1 MRNQQ
6 KQTEPEWT
14 IIKLLQWTTSYF
26 KSNGIDSPRAT
37 AEILLAHTLGLK
49 RIDLYLRHDQPLNR
63 SELDLFKSLI
73 KRRTNKE
80 PVAYI
85 VGGKEFWSM
94 TLEVSQ
100 DVLIPRPETECLV
113 EEALSVLAKE
123 HLCNPNPDKRDSF
136 QYPLEGCKEVYEI
149 ISCRKNAGNNLL
161 LPKRIL
167 EMGTG
172 SGAVILAIAS
182 QKPEHLYF
190 ASDISINAL
199 GIALKNAKQLGFDN
213 KISFFCGNWFLSLM
227 GEDIFFD
234 IIISNPPYI
243 RRNDIGNLQPE
254 INRFEPLEALDGG
267 EDGLDHVRHII
278 EHAHQFLNNEG
289 NLLLEIGHDQKD
301 AVDKIIKETGNYKR
315 VYFRKDY
322 SGFDRVVCA
331 TKS

>member
-14 IIKLLQWTTSYF
+14 IIKLLQWTATYF

-73 KRRTNKE
+73 KRRTNRE

-94 TLEVSQ
+94 EFEVSQ
-100 DVLIPRPETECLV
+100 NVLIPRPETECLV
-113 EEALSVLAKE
+113 EETLSVLAKQYP
-123 HLCNPNPDKRDSF
+123 CNPK
-136 QYPLEGCKEVYEI
+136 K
-149 ISCRKNAGNNLL
+149 
-161 LPKRIL
+161 IL

-182 QKPEHLYF
+182 QKPDHLYF
-190 ASDISINAL
+190 ASDIAINASD
-199 GIALKNAKQLGFDN
+199 IAIKNAKQLGFDN
-213 KISFFCGNWFLSLM
+213 KISFFCGNWFLPLR
-227 GEDIFFD
+227 EKDNFFD
-234 IIISNPPYI
+234 VIISNPPYI
-243 RRNDIGNLQPE
+243 RKNDIGNLQPE

-267 EDGLDHVRHII
+267 EDGLDHIRHII
-278 EHAHQFLNNEG
+278 EHAHRFLNNEG

-331 TKS
+331 TKL

>member
-6 KQTEPEWT
+6 NQTEPEWT
-14 IIKLLQWTTSYF
+14 IIKILQWTTSYF

-73 KRRTNKE
+73 RKRTNKE
-80 PVAYI
+80 PVSYI
-85 VGGKEFWSM
+85 VGCKEFWSM
-94 TLEVSQ
+94 ELEVTQ

-113 EEALSVLAKE
+113 EEALSGLTKQ
-123 HLCNPNPDKRDSF
+123 HPCNPNPDKR
-136 QYPLEGCKEVYEI
+136 GKEVYGI
-149 ISCRKNAGNNLL
+149 ISCRKNAENNLL

-182 QKPEHLYF
+182 QKPGHLYF
-190 ASDISINAL
+190 ASDISIKAA
-199 GIALKNAKQLGFDN
+199 GIANKNAKRLSFDN
-213 KISFFCGNWFLSLM
+213 EISFFCGNWFLPLR
-227 GEDIFFD
+227 EKDNFFD

-243 RRNDIGNLQPE
+243 RKNDIGDLQPE
-254 INRFEPLEALDGG
+254 INRFEPIEALDGG
-267 EDGLDHVRHII
+267 EDGLEHIRHII

-301 AVDKIIKETGNYKR
+301 SVEKIIIETGKYKR
-315 VYFRKDY
+315 AYFRKDY

-331 TKS
+331 TKL

>member
-26 KSNGIDSPRAT
+26 KSNGIDSPRAA
-37 AEILLAHTLGLK
+37 AEILLAHTLALK
-49 RIDLYLRHDQPLNR
+49 RIDLYLRHDQPLSR

-73 KRRTNKE
+73 KRRTNRE

-85 VGGKEFWSM
+85 MGGKEFWSM
-94 TLEVSQ
+94 ELAVSK

-113 EEALSVLAKE
+113 EETLSILAKE
-123 HLCNPNPDKRDSF
+123 HLCDS
-136 QYPLEGCKEVYEI
+136 
-149 ISCRKNAGNNLL
+149 
-161 LPKRIL
+161 KRIL

-199 GIALKNAKQLGFDN
+199 GIAIKNVKQLGFDN
-213 KISFFCGNWFLSLM
+213 KISFFCGNWFLPLM
-227 GEDIFFD
+227 GKDIFFD

-278 EHAHQFLNNEG
+278 EHAHLFLNNEG
-289 NLLLEIGHDQKD
+289 NLLLEIGHDQKE

-331 TKS
+331 TKE

>member
-1 MRNQQ
+1 MMNQQ

-94 TLEVSQ
+94 ELDVSQ

-113 EEALSVLAKE
+113 EEALSVLTKE
-123 HLCNPNPDKRDSF
+123 HLCN
-136 QYPLEGCKEVYEI
+136 
-149 ISCRKNAGNNLL
+149 
-161 LPKRIL
+161 PKRIL

-190 ASDISINAL
+190 ASDISINAS
-199 GIALKNAKQLGFDN
+199 GIASKNAKRLGFDN
-213 KISFFCGNWFLSLM
+213 KISFFCGNWFLPLK
-227 GEDIFFD
+227 EKDNFFD

-243 RRNDIGNLQPE
+243 RKNDIGNLQPE

-267 EDGLDHVRHII
+267 EDGLDHIRHII

-301 AVDKIIKETGNYKR
+301 TVDKIIKETGNYKR

>member
-26 KSNGIDSPRAT
+26 KSNGIDSPRAA
-37 AEILLAHTLGLK
+37 AEILLAHTLALK
-49 RIDLYLRHDQPLNR
+49 RIDLYLRHDQPLSR

-73 KRRTNKE
+73 KRRTNRE

-85 VGGKEFWSM
+85 MGGKEFWSM
-94 TLEVSQ
+94 ELAVSK

-113 EEALSVLAKE
+113 EETLSILAKE
-123 HLCNPNPDKRDSF
+123 HLCNS
-136 QYPLEGCKEVYEI
+136 
-149 ISCRKNAGNNLL
+149 
-161 LPKRIL
+161 KRIL

-199 GIALKNAKQLGFDN
+199 GIAIKNAKQLGFDN
-213 KISFFCGNWFLSLM
+213 KISFFCGNWFLPLM
-227 GEDIFFD
+227 GKDILFD

-278 EHAHQFLNNEG
+278 EQAHLFLNNEG
-289 NLLLEIGHDQKD
+289 NLLLEIGHDQKE
-301 AVDKIIKETGNYKR
+301 AVDKIIKETRNYKR

-331 TKS
+331 TKA

>member
-1 MRNQQ
+1 MTNRQ

-14 IIKLLQWTTSYF
+14 IIKLLKWTTSYF
-26 KSNGIDSPRAT
+26 KSNGVDSPRAT
-37 AEILLAHTLGLK
+37 AEILLAYTLGIK

-63 SELDLFKSLI
+63 RELDLFKSLI
-73 KRRTNKE
+73 KKRTNRE

-94 TLEVSQ
+94 ELAVSQ

-123 HLCNPNPDKRDSF
+123 PLCN
-136 QYPLEGCKEVYEI
+136 
-149 ISCRKNAGNNLL
+149 
-161 LPKRIL
+161 PKRIL

-182 QKPEHLYF
+182 QMPEHLYF
-190 ASDISINAL
+190 ASDISVNAAV
-199 GIALKNAKQLGFDN
+199 IAMKNAKRLGYDN
-213 KISFFCGNWFLSLM
+213 KISFFCGDWFLPLR
-227 GEDIFFD
+227 ERNNLFD
-234 IIISNPPYI
+234 IIVSNPPYI
-243 RRNDIGNLQPE
+243 RKNDIENLQPE
-254 INRFEPLEALDGG
+254 IKRFEPIEALDGG
-267 EDGLDHVRHII
+267 EDGLYHIRHII
-278 EHAHQFLNNEG
+278 KYAHLFLNNEG

-301 AVDKIIKETGNYKR
+301 AVDKIVKETGNYKQ
-315 VYFRKDY
+315 VYCRKDY

>member
-94 TLEVSQ
+94 ELAVSK

-123 HLCNPNPDKRDSF
+123 HLCNP
-136 QYPLEGCKEVYEI
+136 
-149 ISCRKNAGNNLL
+149 
-161 LPKRIL
+161 KRIL

-182 QKPEHLYF
+182 QKPEHFYF
-190 ASDISINAL
+190 ASDISINAS
-199 GIALKNAKQLGFDN
+199 GIAIKNAKQLGFDN
-213 KISFFCGNWFLSLM
+213 KISFFCGNWFLPLR
-227 GEDIFFD
+227 EKDNFFD

-243 RRNDIGNLQPE
+243 RRNDMGNLQPE

-267 EDGLDHVRHII
+267 EDGLDHIRHII

-301 AVDKIIKETGNYKR
+301 AVDKIIKEAGNYKR

>member
-14 IIKLLQWTTSYF
+14 IIKLLQWTSSYF

-37 AEILLAHTLGLK
+37 AEILLAHTLRLK

-63 SELDLFKSLI
+63 GELDLFKSLI
-73 KRRTNKE
+73 KRRKNRE

-85 VGGKEFWSM
+85 VGVKEFWSM
-94 TLEVSQ
+94 ELEVSQ
-100 DVLIPRPETECLV
+100 SVLIPRPETECLV
-113 EEALSVLAKE
+113 EEAVSVLGKE
-123 HLCNPNPDKRDSF
+123 PLCNSNPNKRDSI
-136 QYPLEGCKEVYEI
+136 QCPLEGYKEDYKI
-149 ISCRKNAGNNLL
+149 MSCRKNAGHDLL

-182 QKPEHLYF
+182 QKPGHHYF
-190 ASDISINAL
+190 ASDISIDAV
-199 GIALKNAKQLGFDN
+199 GIAIKNAKQLGFEN
-213 KISFFCGNWFLSLM
+213 YVSFFCGNWFLPLR
-227 GEDIFFD
+227 EKENFFD
-234 IIISNPPYI
+234 VIISNPPYI
-243 RRNDIGNLQPE
+243 RKNDIRNLQPE
-254 INRFEPLEALDGG
+254 INRFEPQEALDGG
-267 EDGLDHVRHII
+267 DDGLDHIKHII
-278 EHAHQFLNNEG
+278 KHACRFLNNEG

-301 AVDKIIKETGNYKR
+301 AVDDIIKETGNYKQF
-315 VYFRKDY
+315 YFRKDY

>member
-6 KQTEPEWT
+6 NQTEPEWT

-73 KRRTNKE
+73 KKRTSRE

-85 VGGKEFWSM
+85 VGCKEFWSM
-94 TLEVSQ
+94 ELEVTQ

-113 EEALSVLAKE
+113 EEALSVLTKQ
-123 HLCNPNPDKRDSF
+123 HPCNPK
-136 QYPLEGCKEVYEI
+136 K
-149 ISCRKNAGNNLL
+149 
-161 LPKRIL
+161 IL

-182 QKPEHLYF
+182 QKPGHLYF
-190 ASDISINAL
+190 ASDVSIKAA
-199 GIALKNAKQLGFDN
+199 GIASKNTKRLSFDD
-213 KISFFCGNWFLSLM
+213 KISFFCGNWFSPLR
-227 GEDIFFD
+227 EKDNFFD

-243 RRNDIGNLQPE
+243 RKNDIRDLQPE
-254 INRFEPLEALDGG
+254 INRFEPIEALDGG
-267 EDGLDHVRHII
+267 EDGLEHIRYII

-301 AVDKIIKETGNYKR
+301 PVEKIITETGNYKR

-331 TKS
+331 TKL

>member
-1 MRNQQ
+1 MKNQE

-37 AEILLAHTLGLK
+37 AEILLAYTLGLK

-63 SELDLFKSLI
+63 NELDLFKSLI

-94 TLEVSQ
+94 ALEVSQ

-123 HLCNPNPDKRDSF
+123 HLCNP
-136 QYPLEGCKEVYEI
+136 
-149 ISCRKNAGNNLL
+149 
-161 LPKRIL
+161 KRIL

-182 QKPEHLYF
+182 QNPAHLYF
-190 ASDISINAL
+190 ASDISINAS
-199 GIALKNAKQLGFDN
+199 GIAVKNAKQLGFDD
-213 KISFFCGNWFLSLM
+213 KISFFCGNWFLPLK
-227 GEDIFFD
+227 EKDNFFD

-267 EDGLDHVRHII
+267 EDGLDHIRHII
-278 EHAHQFLNNEG
+278 ENAHQFLNNEG

-301 AVDKIIKETGNYKR
+301 AVDRIIKETGNYKR

>member
-1 MRNQQ
+1 MRNRE
-6 KQTEPEWT
+6 KQIDPEWT

-37 AEILLAHTLGLK
+37 AEILLAYTLGLK

-73 KRRTNKE
+73 KRRTKRE

-85 VGGKEFWSM
+85 TGGKEFWSM
-94 TLEVSQ
+94 ELAVSKA
-100 DVLIPRPETECLV
+100 VLIPRPETECLV

-123 HLCNPNPDKRDSF
+123 NFYN
-136 QYPLEGCKEVYEI
+136 
-149 ISCRKNAGNNLL
+149 
-161 LPKRIL
+161 PKRIL
-167 EMGTG
+167 EIGTG

-182 QKPEHLYF
+182 QKPEYFYF
-190 ASDISINAL
+190 ASDISINAAV
-199 GIALKNAKQLGFDN
+199 IAIKNSRKLGFGN
-213 KISFFCGNWFLSLM
+213 KISFFCGNWFLPLREK
-227 GEDIFFD
+227 GNLFD

-254 INRFEPLEALDGG
+254 INRFEPFEALDGG

-301 AVDKIIKETGNYKR
+301 AVDKIMKETGNYKR

-331 TKS
+331 AKS